1 MLQHVIG
8 QLFLLP
14 ITITPTQTAI
24 MMNLIWVFLSL
35 SAITEAFTPLQTVR
49 LTSPTHLSARKQKVS
64 YYKKL
69 PVTLYR
75 IQKTDVTTLREYE
88 SQMAKNRKSYDVTLD
103 ENGLVKV
110 ATGEEWIGPN
120 GMSLRPA
127 TDSMLRI
134 AQAFRGEQRVY
145 RLDEGMEL
153 PDGLIVLHE
162 RDDHYSMQTT
172 EPCTLEELNQKI
184 TNLIQEIG
192 DYQTLDQFI
201 DQLLDEED
209 QDN

>member
-1 MLQHVIG
+1 MV
-8 QLFLLP
+8 
-14 ITITPTQTAI
+14 
-24 MMNLIWVFLSL
+24 MMKMRSL
-35 SAITEAFTPLQTVR
+35 MGCASAFVPLGGARGASGTFTTTTTPLR
-49 LTSPTHLSARKQKVS
+49 MAQKVA

-75 IQKTDVTTLREYE
+75 MQKTDQTKLREYE
-88 SQMAKNRKSYDVTLD
+88 EQMAKNRKSYDLKLD
-103 ENGLVKV
+103 ENGLVQP

-120 GMSLRPA
+120 GMSMRPA

-145 RLDEGMEL
+145 RFDEGMEL
-153 PDGLIVLHE
+153 PDGLIVLYE

-172 EPCTLEELNQKI
+172 EPCTLDELNAKI
-184 TNLIQEIG
+184 TALIQTM
-192 DYQTLDQFI
+192 DYQTKEQFI
-201 DQLLDEED
+201 EQLLDEDD